1 VNVGLI
7 GMGNMGQ
14 MLVTAL
20 ASSNIFEPG
29 ELMASTRDPEK
40 LRRLAG
46 ALPNLRAAYSNREL
60 AQHCQVIFLCLKP
73 GETKAVLS
81 DIAPYLTPDRLLVL
95 ITNTIDIPKLE
106 ACVQSRVAKVIPSM
120 VQSIQR
126 GISLIMCGQRC
137 TAHDKAFLIRLMGAI
152 SDPVYIEESQAR
164 VASDLT
170 SCGPAFISYIFRAMV
185 HAARQ
190 YQPDL
195 PVETLND
202 MVRKTASATCELL
215 AQTGLTFDD
224 VITRV
229 STPGG
234 ITADGIKVLDEQLA
248 GVWEQVIETTLIKE
262 EMKKGRVE
270 L

>member
-1 VNVGLI
+1 VNVGFI

-20 ASSNIFEPG
+20 ASTNIFEPG
-29 ELMASTRDPEK
+29 ELMASTRDSDK

-46 ALPNLRAAYSNREL
+46 ALPNLRVAYSNREL
-60 AQHCQVIFLCLKP
+60 AQRCQTIFLCLKP
-73 GETKAVLS
+73 GETKAVLAE
-81 DIAPYLTPDRLLVL
+81 IAPYLSPDRLLVL

-106 ACVQSRVAKVIPSM
+106 STVQCRVAKVIPSM

-126 GISLIMCGQRC
+126 GVSLVMCGERC
-137 TAHDKAFLIRLMGAI
+137 TAHDKAFLLRLMGAI
-152 SDPVYIEESQAR
+152 SDPIYIAESQAR

-195 PVETLND
+195 PIDTLNQ
-202 MVRKTASATCELL
+202 MVRTTASATFELL
-215 AQTGLTFDD
+215 ARTGLTFDD

-262 EMKKGRVE
+262 EVKKAKVD